1 MATFDDI
8 YEVRVRMHMITE
20 EMRKHGIFMTTLNG
34 FIVEFHPLRG
44 VVLMFKD
51 TIPEADQPI
60 KLQKVLLDWQYI
72 IDITVLP
79 RRAQLYKKKEHYL
92 D

>member
-8 YEVRVRMHMITE
+8 YEVRVRMHMVTE
-20 EMRKHGIFMTTLNG
+20 EMRKHGIYTTNLGG
-34 FIVEFHPLRG
+34 FISEFHPLRG
-44 VVLMFKD
+44 IVLMFKD
-51 TIPEADQPI
+51 AIPELDQPI

-72 IDITVLP
+72 IDITVMP
-79 RRAQLYKKKEHYL
+79 RRSQGYRKREHYV